1 MIYLDNAATT
11 KVMPEAADGVI
22 AGMTESFGNPS
33 SMHKLGVNAER
44 LVSFSQRKLLS
55 ALGDSSGRIIFT
67 SEPPN
72 PTTPQFSV
80 LQKSTAGEKRES

>member
-44 LVSFSQRKLLS
+44 LVSFSQ
-55 ALGDSSGRIIFT
+55 
-67 SEPPN
+67 
-72 PTTPQFSV
+72 
-80 LQKSTAGEKRES
+80 